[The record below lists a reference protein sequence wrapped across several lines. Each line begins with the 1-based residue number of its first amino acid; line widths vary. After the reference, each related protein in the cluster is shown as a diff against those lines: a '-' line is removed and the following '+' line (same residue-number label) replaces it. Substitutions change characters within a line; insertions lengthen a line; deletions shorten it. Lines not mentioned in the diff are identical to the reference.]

1 MESLRLRR
9 IWGQTIMV
17 NITHKS
23 NSLRKAIA
31 TGIVSVSKQETID
44 AVKNKT
50 VPKGDVYEFSRAA
63 GLFAI
68 KKTSDVI
75 PDCHPLPVEY
85 AAITHQLDGLNIIVT
100 VEVHTIY
107 KTGVEV
113 EAMHGAAIT
122 ALTIYDM
129 LKPLDKGVEISTI
142 KLETKKGGKTDFKEQ
157 QSNDLRCAVI
167 VCSDG
172 VAAGVREDK
181 SGKTIVEKLEQLK
194 LLVAHHEIIP
204 DDFSTIQEKVRQ
216 LSKEEYDIVLF
227 TGGTGLSPRDVTPD
241 AIAPLLDREIPGIME
256 AARNYG
262 QQRTPYAML
271 SRGVAGFVKDTLV
284 ITLPGSPKGVAET
297 IDAIFPYVLHVFR
310 VKEGVQHEG

>member
-1 MESLRLRR
+1 M
-9 IWGQTIMV
+9 ID
-17 NITHKS
+17 ITHKS

-31 TGIVSVSKQETID
+31 TAIVSISKQETID

-50 VPKGDVYEFSRAA
+50 VPKGDVFEFSRAA
-63 GLFAI
+63 GLLAI

-85 AAITHQLDGLNIIVT
+85 ASIKHGLDGLNIIIT
-100 VEVHTIY
+100 VEVQTIY

-129 LKPLDKGVEISTI
+129 LKPLDKAVEISTI
-142 KLETKKGGKTDFKEQ
+142 KLETKEGGKTDFKD
-157 QSNDLRCAVI
+157 QSNDIRCAVI

-172 VAAGVREDK
+172 IATGESEDK
-181 SGKTIVEKLEQLK
+181 SGKTIVEKLQQLR
-194 LLVAHHEIIP
+194 LSVQYHEIIA
-204 DDFSTIQEKVRQ
+204 DDFEAIQEKAKQ
-216 LSKEEYDIVLF
+216 LTNDEYDLILF

-241 AIAPLLDREIPGIME
+241 AIAPLLDSEIPGIME
-256 AARNYG
+256 TARNYG

-271 SRGVAGFVKDTLV
+271 SRGVAGFIKNTLV

-297 IDAIFPYVLHVFR
+297 IDAIFPHVLHVFKVR
-310 VKEGVQHEG
+310 SGYRHSTSV